1 MYQNLADRCSA
12 HICSKIVHDM
22 IMMVVRNGFLF
33 DWYSVALALLFGVS
47 SASRVNSNKQS
58 YRMYVLL
65 YLTFSVQSLV
75 HVIHKKKESG
85 KKKKRHKI
93 WYKDIYFDYESSN
106 NLVLL
111 MRGRGRETGRERE
124 KSPDAHNF
132 LWHSYDFLGFN
143 WDLFN
148 LCLNKVYRCNLV

>member
-1 MYQNLADRCSA
+1 MANRCTT

-33 DWYSVALALLFGVS
+33 DWYSVALALLCGVP
-47 SASRVNSNKQS
+47 SAPKVNSNKQS

-93 WYKDIYFDYESSN
+93 WYKDIYFYYERSN
-106 NLVLL
+106 NLVVF
-111 MRGRGRETGRERE
+111 MKWREGARKSKRETTRC
-124 KSPDAHNF
+124 SQ
-132 LWHSYDFLGFN
+132 
-143 WDLFN
+143 LFIAFIWFFG
-148 LCLNKVYRCNLV
+148 V